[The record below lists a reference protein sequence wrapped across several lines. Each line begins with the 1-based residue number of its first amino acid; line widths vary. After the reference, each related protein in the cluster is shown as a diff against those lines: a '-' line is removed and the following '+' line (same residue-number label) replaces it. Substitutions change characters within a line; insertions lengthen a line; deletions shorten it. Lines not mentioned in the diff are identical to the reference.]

1 MLVSSEIDPQRLAVW
16 HQRSRSLSDNDEQIL
31 DSLMKSIED
40 MLKEDFPS
48 SHRRH
53 SSNDSAM
60 GESECVT
67 SPCQHPHNDSSSHD
81 PSMYNSVDSAIS
93 NHSSRRSSSSCEG
106 VSFTINDLPTLSAT
120 GSNTTVQSAIPAHV
134 RMSSEAS
141 ILSESPAPSFSNPQI
156 DSYPKFIPEA
166 SPYYRSSLPVLT
178 PSGILNDDK
187 RSSSSLSFIRRLRK
201 SSSTNSGKGFWSKK
215 RRLNKSKGSLD
226 EKMPEYPLQRS
237 PILGR
242 RFGWEDNQR
251 VDSASQIVSQIPVE
265 EPLEVL
271 TTQSM
276 KELAP
281 RFHYVIQPS
290 SEVLI

>member
-1 MLVSSEIDPQRLAVW
+1 MSNLSSESLKATPPFNIPFTYLCLSLLSYSHDSSRPSLTSVGSVLRSSSSDCLRNVRTGSMLVSSEIDPQRLAVW

-166 SPYYRSSLPVLT
+166 SPYYRGSLPVLT

-187 RSSSSLSFIRRLRK
+187 RSFLISQLY
-201 SSSTNSGKGFWSKK
+201 
-215 RRLNKSKGSLD
+215 
-226 EKMPEYPLQRS
+226 PETP
-237 PILGR
+237 
-242 RFGWEDNQR
+242 
-251 VDSASQIVSQIPVE
+251 E
-265 EPLEVL
+265 E
-271 TTQSM
+271 QQY
-276 KELAP
+276 K
-281 RFHYVIQPS
+281 
-290 SEVLI
+290 